1 MEHRQKL
8 KAVNQT
14 MVLAA
19 VKQQMVYGPA
29 GANGVPVF
37 VTTAME
43 LEQLL
48 ELEGVLPLLVAAGIF
63 QAVIQYVKT
72 ILACVR

>member
-1 MEHRQKL
+1 M
-8 KAVNQT
+8 

-37 VTTAME
+37 VTIATE
-43 LEQLL
+43 LGQLL
-48 ELEGVLPLLVAAGIF
+48 ELERVLPLLAAAGIF
-63 QAVIQYVKT
+63 KAVIQDVNT

>member
-1 MEHRQKL
+1 M
-8 KAVNQT
+8 

-37 VTTAME
+37 VTIVTE

-48 ELEGVLPLLVAAGIF
+48 ELERVLPLLVAAGIF
-63 QAVIQYVKT
+63 KPVILRDHLFS
-72 ILACVR
+72 IFFFH

>member
-1 MEHRQKL
+1 MDHPQKL
-8 KAVNQT
+8 KNVNQ
-14 MVLAA
+14 MMLLVA

-37 VTTAME
+37 VTIATE

-48 ELEGVLPLLVAAGIF
+48 ELERVLPLLAAAGIF
-63 QAVIQYVKT
+63 KAVIQYANT
-72 ILACVR
+72 ILACVQ